1 MTTFKKTNLNP
12 FLDSLAMP
20 EGRRS
25 FDPIDFLIE
34 GGDDVEWEGKKIEMI
49 EQDGGGEGGGEDCYS
64 VFSVN
69 NGEMYLKAIY
79 NYYSYDG
86 FNTEYGTVSQ
96 VTPRQKTIT
105 VYE

>member
-1 MTTFKKTNLNP
+1 MTTFKKTDLNT
-12 FLDSLAMP
+12 FLDSLTMP
-20 EGRRS
+20 EGPRS
-25 FDPIDFLIE
+25 IDPTDFLLE

-49 EQDGGGEGGGEDCYS
+49 EQDGGGEGGAEDCYS

-69 NGEMYLKAIY
+69 DGEMYLKATY
-79 NYYSYDG
+79 SYYSYEG
-86 FNTEYGTVSQ
+86 FNTEYGEVRQ